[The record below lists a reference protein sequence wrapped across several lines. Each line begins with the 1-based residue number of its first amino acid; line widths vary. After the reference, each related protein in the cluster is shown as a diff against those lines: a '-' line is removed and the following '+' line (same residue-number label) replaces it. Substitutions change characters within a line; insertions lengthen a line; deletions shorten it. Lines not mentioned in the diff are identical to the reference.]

1 MNAATVRRIDP
12 GRGAAAT
19 SPGNAPE
26 VDAAT
31 VMPFHT
37 LPFHTGIRGDR
48 AAPAGAAGRRVAAPP
63 GCSAHFARG

>member
-1 MNAATVRRIDP
+1 MNAAAVRRIDP

-31 VMPFHT
+31 VLPFHT
-37 LPFHTGIRGDR
+37 VPFHTGIRGER
-48 AAPAGAAGRRVAAPP
+48 AAPAGAAGAARPRAP
-63 GCSAHFARG
+63 GCSAHLARG